1 MVGPTGSQTSL
12 REANSARVIDA
23 VRRYGHIT
31 QVELAAVTGLSPATI
46 SNIVKKQAAQ
56 GVVRTRNTVRS
67 GRRAQTVSLA
77 HTTGLAA
84 GVYIGRRAL
93 HVDIADA
100 TQTISATQ
108 VLPLPVDHRADTTLD
123 RASLLIMEMIERLGA
138 ELSEVVGIGVVL
150 PAPVDLRTHTIEV
163 PGIMRGWE
171 GLDIGRVLSERLGLP
186 TVVDNDANAGVVAES
201 RYGAMRGIDDGVYVR
216 ASYETGAGLLIGGRV
231 HRGPT
236 GTAGEVGHVQV
247 DPNGPICQCGGRGC
261 LNTVVGA
268 DALVDLLRVSRGP
281 LSLRDVLAFANEGD
295 PGCRHVISDAGRVIG
310 AALSNLA
317 ITVNPRAV
325 VVGGELA
332 EAGEILLAPMRDM
345 LRSRPML
352 AGEHILVV
360 PSVLG
365 PRAESM
371 GALALAMDAFDP
383 GRGGEPSGRA
393 AESPA
398 RTPTSGTP

>member
-1 MVGPTGSQTSL
+1 MDATAGPTGSQTSL

-46 SNIVKKQAAQ
+46 SNIVKQQAAQ

-77 HTTGLAA
+77 RTTGLAT

-93 HVDIADA
+93 HIDIADA
-100 TQTISATQ
+100 TQAISATQ
-108 VLPLPVDHRADTTLD
+108 ALPLPVDHRADTTLD
-123 RASLLIMEMIERLGA
+123 RAALLIMEMIEGLGA

-150 PAPVDLRTHTIEV
+150 PAPVDPRTHTIHV
-163 PGIMRGWE
+163 SGIMRGWE
-171 GLDIGRVLSERLGLP
+171 GVDVARVLSERLSLP
-186 TVVDNDANAGVVAES
+186 AIVDNDANAGVVAES
-201 RYGAMRGIDDGVYVR
+201 RYGALRGIDDGVYVR
-216 ASYETGAGLLIGGRV
+216 ASYQTGAGILIGGRV
-231 HRGPT
+231 HRGPS
-236 GTAGEVGHVQV
+236 GTAGELGHVQV

-281 LSLRDVLAFANEGD
+281 LTLRDVLALANEGD
-295 PGCRHVISDAGRVIG
+295 PGCRHVISDAGRAIG
-310 AALSNLA
+310 SVLSNLA
-317 ITVNPRAV
+317 VTLNPRAIA
-325 VVGGELA
+325 VGGELA
-332 EAGEILLAPMRDM
+332 EAGEILLAPMREM
-345 LRSRPML
+345 VESRPLL
-352 AGEHILVV
+352 APETILVV
-360 PSVLG
+360 PSALG

-383 GRGGEPSGRA
+383 GRA
-393 AESPA
+393 ADLQA
-398 RTPTSGTP
+398 RTPSKGTS